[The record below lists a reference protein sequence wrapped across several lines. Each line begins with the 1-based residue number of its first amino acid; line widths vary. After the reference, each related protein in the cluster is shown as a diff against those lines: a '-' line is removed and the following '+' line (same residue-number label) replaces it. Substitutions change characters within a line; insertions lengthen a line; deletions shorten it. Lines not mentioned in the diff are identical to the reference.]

1 MNPNKQDG
9 GIESRLPTDP
19 AYWNNL
25 ASRIVTGAEPV
36 LEEYR
41 TWEPWWKPLA
51 NFGPSLGVAAAAAA
65 LVFWLVAPDRGVNQ
79 TFGSHVQHALAPPD
93 PVAQD
98 FVLSM
103 APPDIGAL
111 FAMREEGSP

>member
-1 MNPNKQDG
+1 MTSNKQDG
-9 GIESRLPTDP
+9 GIEPRLPTDP

-25 ASRIVTGAEPV
+25 SSRIVSGAEPV

-51 NFGPSLGVAAAAAA
+51 NFGPSLGVAAAAAV
-65 LVFWLVAPDRGVNQ
+65 LVFWLVAPDRDGDR
-79 TFGSHVQHALAPPD
+79 TFGSSVQHALAPPD
-93 PVAQD
+93 PVAQN
-98 FVLSM
+98 FVLSA

-111 FAMREEGSP
+111 FALREEEPR